1 MFRYFEVHQ
10 LCKKN
15 NYTLHVAFK
24 AFRCGLLHSQSDALL
39 ACHNTVENHDI
50 AFFENVRLNYFL
62 RIRKVNPMETTLEI
76 TESNFEQGQ
85 CLLLEHLELIL
96 AN

>member
-1 MFRYFEVHQ
+1 MIRV
-10 LCKKN
+10 
-15 NYTLHVAFK
+15 
-24 AFRCGLLHSQSDALL
+24 
-39 ACHNTVENHDI
+39 
-50 AFFENVRLNYFL
+50 NVRLNYFL

-76 TESNFEQGQ
+76 KESNFEQGQ